1 MNTNISDHGELDFLT
16 PNLTDTDRAIADAA
30 RHAMAEQRYH
40 LNTQERLRQQRAK
53 ARALYEQGNREFFAN
68 NKDEANH
75 AD

>member
-1 MNTNISDHGELDFLT
+1 MNISDHGELDFLT
-16 PNLTDTDRAIADAA
+16 PTLTDTDKAIADAA

-40 LNTQERLRQQRAK
+40 LNTQERLRQARVK
-53 ARALYEQGNREFFAN
+53 ARALYEQGQNDFMAH